1 MSRILYGSSNVYR
14 NFSRSTLVADHGLV
28 LVDCTKKAL
37 FDTHLA
43 SLGTL
48 SSGSLI
54 VTSVLENFI
63 MAFAEISSPAKPTY
77 LLVSRLQCM
86 LRPWPPP
93 FVTFQIPLL
102 LSPLFCDNALQVSS
116 LCFPEMKNDKSSVLV
131 FSPSLLS
138 FCFDHYC

>member
-1 MSRILYGSSNVYR
+1 MSRLLYGSSNVYR

-63 MAFAEISSPAKPTY
+63 MDVCRDLEPSEANLFARQQITVHVEAVASAVRD
-77 LLVSRLQCM
+77 VSDT
-86 LRPWPPP
+86 
-93 FVTFQIPLL
+93 VAI
-102 LSPLFCDNALQVSS
+102 VSS
-116 LCFPEMKNDKSSVLV
+116 LLRRRTPSKFVFSGNENDRNSLLV
-131 FSPSLLS
+131 FSLSLHKFRS
-138 FCFDHYC
+138 N